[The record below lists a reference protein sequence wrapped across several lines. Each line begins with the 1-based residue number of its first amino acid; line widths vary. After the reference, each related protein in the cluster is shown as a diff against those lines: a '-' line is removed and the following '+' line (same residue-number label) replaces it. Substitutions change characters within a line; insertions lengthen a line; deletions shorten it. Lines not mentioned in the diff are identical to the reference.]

1 MLSIIPFDRVTSSA
15 PGSGSRD
22 PERPFKAYPR
32 TPVSVPAATSY
43 YGPFTPPT
51 FVGSVNIPASH
62 TSTSLK
68 SVEDTTSPRHH
79 SGASTM
85 DPTQPSAH
93 SYSSYGSSNPSDHH
107 HMPHLMDI
115 SGHPSHSYMRHRG
128 DYSHSGM
135 GMSIPHTPVSVKA
148 EHTQHSATNLSMNTS
163 PTALGSSSSSSST
176 SLGHSSS
183 STPVHHPH
191 HPGLYHGGAGG
202 ASHHSGG
209 GSSAASG
216 GSPPGGHGPL
226 GTAAG
231 HSSSSNDSSPGG
243 SSNNDDDASTPRMPP
258 KKRPHNV
265 PEESKDANYWEKR
278 KKNNESAKRS
288 RDARRMKEEQ
298 IAMRVVYLEQEN
310 LQLRTEV
317 SLLKNEIEKLRCMLY
332 NS

>member
-15 PGSGSRD
+15 TSGSRD

-32 TPVSVPAATSY
+32 TPVSVPASTSY

-68 SVEDTTSPRHH
+68 GIEETSSPRH

-85 DPTQPSAH
+85 DPHQAH
-93 SYSSYGSSNPSDHH
+93 SYHSSYGSTSE

-115 SGHPSHSYMRHRG
+115 SGHPSHSYMRHR
-128 DYSHSGM
+128 DYSHHSM

-148 EHTQHSATNLSMNTS
+148 EQSQHSATNLSMHHSNIS
-163 PTALGSSSSSSST
+163 PTTHGSSSSSLGSST
-176 SLGHSSS
+176 
-183 STPVHHPH
+183 STPVHHGSH
-191 HPGLYHGGAGG
+191 NPGLYHSGAGG
-202 ASHHSGG
+202 ASQHSA

-216 GSPPGGHGPL
+216 GSPPGQGPM

-231 HSSSSNDSSPGG
+231 HSSSNDSSPGG
-243 SSNNDDDASTPRMPP
+243 SSNNDDDSTPRMPP

-265 PEESKDANYWEKR
+265 PEESKDATYWEKR

-317 SLLKNEIEKLRCMLY
+317 SLLKSEIEKLRCMLY